1 MENAQNLQIS
11 PITIAE
17 EMKRSYLDYA
27 MSVIVQRALPDVR
40 DGLKPVHRRV
50 LFAMREL
57 GNDWNKAYKKS
68 ARVVGDVIGK
78 YHPHGDSAVYNTM
91 VRMAQDFSMRV
102 PLVDGQGNFGSMD
115 GDNPAAMRYTE
126 ARMAKV
132 TTALMADLEKD
143 TVDFRPNYDESL
155 TEPTVLPARFPNLLV
170 NGTAGI
176 AVGMAT
182 NIPPHNLGEI
192 IDATIHLVDNPDATV
207 ADLMTFVKGPD
218 FPTGALM
225 TGAKGM
231 ISAYE
236 TGRGS
241 VMMRARTEVEKLREN
256 REAIIITEMPY
267 QVNKATLVEK
277 IATLHR
283 EKLVEGISDLRDE
296 SSRGDVRVVIE
307 LKRDA
312 MAEVVLNQLYRH
324 TDMQTSFSF
333 NMLAIDAGRPKLMG
347 LKTILQA
354 FLRHREEVITRR
366 TKFELAK
373 TRARAHILAG
383 LATAVANIDEI
394 IKLIRHAPDA
404 AEAKAQLMAKP
415 WAAAAVKP
423 LIELLG
429 ETMGQGDQYRLTDAQ
444 AQAILDLRLQRL
456 TGLERDKIDAE
467 AESIKEGIRY
477 LISILSS
484 REVMLNIMKDEMRQ
498 VKDDFSTPRRT
509 EIALFGADL
518 NIEDLIK
525 PEEMVVTISTDGWVK
540 RQPLSDYRA
549 QRRGGKGR
557 SVTNMKD
564 DEELETLF
572 VTNTHRP
579 LLFFTSTGQV
589 HTRKVYELPVASA
602 GARGKALVN
611 FLNLAKDETVTRVL
625 PVPSDKTSWTNMVA
639 LFATAKG
646 IIRKTPL
653 TAFNNVNVNGIKG
666 ISIDVGDRLVNV
678 AITGESEGDVLM
690 SSYEGKAV
698 RFSVDSLRTIASRS
712 AFGVRGMDLRE
723 GDSLVSMDVINDA
736 TPYVLTIT
744 ENGFGKRTAAA
755 DFPAK
760 SRGTLGVIA
769 IQTTARNGNVVASLP
784 VGEGDEVILVTNDG
798 QVIRTRAA
806 DISVISRNTQ
816 GVTLFKVEGKTKVTS
831 ACVIPA
837 AVLQQGDDEDTLNDT
852 EEDNVVPFPASA
864 PSDGENAG
872 EDEDDTATPEAS
884 PSDDEPTAE

>member
-1 MENAQNLQIS
+1 MENAQNLQIT
-11 PITIAE
+11 PITIAD

-57 GNDWNKAYKKS
+57 GNEWNKPYKKS

-102 PLVDGQGNFGSMD
+102 PLIDGQGNFGSMD
-115 GDNPAAMRYTE
+115 GDNAAAMRYTE
-126 ARMAKV
+126 ARMAKA
-132 TTALMADLEKD
+132 TTALMTDLEKD

-155 TEPTVLPARFPNLLV
+155 EEPTVLPARFPNLLV

-182 NIPPHNLGEI
+182 NIPPHNLGEV
-192 IDATIHLVDNPDATV
+192 IDATVHLVDNPEASV
-207 ADLMTFVKGPD
+207 ADLMQFVKGPD

-225 TGAKGM
+225 TGMRGM
-231 ISAYE
+231 VSAYE
-236 TGRGS
+236 SGRGT

-256 REAIIITEMPY
+256 REAIIITEVPY
-267 QVNKATLVEK
+267 QVNKAALVEK
-277 IATLHR
+277 IADLYR

-296 SSRGDVRVVIE
+296 SSRGEVRVVIE

-312 MAEVVLNQLYRH
+312 MADVVLNQLYRH
-324 TDMQTSFSF
+324 TDLQTSFSF
-333 NMLAIDAGRPKLMG
+333 NMLAIDGGRPKLMG
-347 LKTILQA
+347 LKGILQA
-354 FLRHREEVITRR
+354 FLKHREEVITRR

-383 LATAVANIDEI
+383 LATAVANIDEV
-394 IKLIRHAPDA
+394 IKLIRNAPDG
-404 AEAKAQLMAKP
+404 AEAKVQLMAKA
-415 WAAAAVKP
+415 WAAASVKP

-429 ETMGQGDQYRLTDAQ
+429 EEMDGDNYRLTDAQ
-444 AQAILDLRLQRL
+444 AQAILDLKLQRL
-456 TGLERDKIDAE
+456 TGLERDKIQDE
-467 AESIKEGIRY
+467 AEQIKESIRY
-477 LISILSS
+477 LISILAS
-484 REVMLNIMKDEMRQ
+484 REVMLSILKDELKQ
-498 VKDDFSTPRRT
+498 VKEEFSTPRRT
-509 EIALFGADL
+509 EVTLFGADL
-518 NIEDLIK
+518 NMEDLIK

-549 QRRGGKGR
+549 QRRGGKGK

-572 VTNTHRP
+572 VANTHRP

-589 HTRKVYELPVASA
+589 HTRKVYELPLASA

-611 FLNLAKDETVTRVL
+611 FLSLEKDETVTRVL
-625 PVPSDKTSWTNMVA
+625 PVPSDKTTWSSLVA

-653 TAFNNVNVNGIKG
+653 TAFNNVNSSGIKG
-666 ISIDVGDRLVNV
+666 ISIDEGDSLVNV
-678 AITGESEGDVLM
+678 AITGENEGDVLL

-698 RFSVDSLRTIASRS
+698 RFSVESLRTIASR
-712 AFGVRGMDLRE
+712 AAYGVRGMELRE
-723 GDSLVSMDVINDA
+723 GDYLVSMSVINAA
-736 TPYVLTIT
+736 TPYVLTVT
-744 ENGFGKRTAAA
+744 ENGYGKRTAAD

-769 IQTTARNGNVVASLP
+769 IQTTERNGNVVASLP

-798 QVIRTRAA
+798 QVIRTRSA
-806 DISVISRNTQ
+806 DISVIGRNTQ

-837 AVLQQGDDEDTLNDT
+837 AVLQQDGNA
-852 EEDNVVPFPASA
+852 EEGEVPVEEGSNVVPFPAA
-864 PSDGENAG
+864 VDADGAETEAEIADQETSDE
-872 EDEDDTATPEAS
+872 EE
-884 PSDDEPTAE
+884 